1 MHRSGIK
8 VFLLLWVL
16 CLPFKAIAQGLPL
29 LDPISNFRLGEW
41 RLESSVK
48 VGYQLMSVNMNLP
61 VPFNDFGI
69 ELATSSGLDFSVKN
83 AGVWVGGVG
92 LDLRRGPFWL
102 FINAEGNAGRS
113 VRVYTPSDPFWA
125 GLTPVEWS
133 GSRLEWWNI
142 NGGASYDFASNAALM
157 GGFKVEHMSLCLS
170 DAVDQGGVIQ
180 QFQALFGD
188 RYSGDLRTKLLAP
201 YLGLRLEGFNAKAT
215 LIFSPYTWA
224 NVSIPF
230 RYLFVMPGVD
240 RAYEDA
246 QYTFKR
252 GGILVEGTF
261 DYHVQAYT
269 NAGCGVWLKG
279 TWCRIRGRGNE
290 DYRADI
296 TGVAPFSLITD
307 SQSAVG
313 TYTSSVL
320 AGGFSFLYAF

>member
-1 MHRSGIK
+1 MYRSGIK
-8 VFLLLWVL
+8 VFIFLWVI
-16 CLPFKAIAQGLPL
+16 CLPFKAVAQGLPL
-29 LDPISNFRLGEW
+29 LGPISDFRLGEW

-48 VGYQLMSVNMNLP
+48 AGYQLMSVNMNLP
-61 VPFNDFGI
+61 VPFNDFGV
-69 ELATSSGLDFSVKN
+69 ELATASGLDFSLKN

-92 LDLRRGPFWL
+92 VDLRQGPFSL
-102 FINAEGNAGRS
+102 FVNAEGNAGRS

-125 GLTPVEWS
+125 GMEPVEWN

-142 NGGASYDFASNAALM
+142 NGGASYEFINNAAFV
-157 GGFKVEHMSLCLS
+157 GGFKAEHLSLRLS
-170 DAVDQGGVIQ
+170 DAVDSTGTIQ

-201 YLGLRLEGFNAKAT
+201 YLGLRLEGLNAKAA

-230 RYLFVMPGVD
+230 RYLFVGVIS
-240 RAYEDA
+240 AYEDA
-246 QYTFKR
+246 QYTFKHS
-252 GGILVEGTF
+252 GILAEGTF
-261 DYHVQAYT
+261 DYRVQAYA
-269 NAGCGVWLKG
+269 NASCGVWLKG

-290 DYRADI
+290 DYRADL
-296 TGVAPFSLITD
+296 TVGAPFTLITN

-313 TYTSSVL
+313 TYTSNVV

>member
-1 MHRSGIK
+1 MYRSGMK
-8 VFLLLWVL
+8 VFILLWVL

-29 LDPISNFRLGEW
+29 LDPISSFSLGEW

-48 VGYQLMSVNMNLP
+48 VGYQFMSVNMNLP
-61 VPFNDFGI
+61 VPFTEFGI
-69 ELATSSGLDFSVKN
+69 ELATASELDFSVKN

-92 LDLRRGPFWL
+92 VDLRRGPFSL

-113 VRVYTPSDPFWA
+113 VRVNTPSDPFWA
-125 GLTPVEWS
+125 GMDPVEWN

-142 NGGASYDFASNAALM
+142 NGGASYSFTGSAAFV
-157 GGFKVEHMSLCLS
+157 GGLKAEHLSLRLS
-170 DAVDQGGVIQ
+170 DAVDPLGTIQ

-188 RYSGDLRTKLLAP
+188 RYSGDLRSKLLAP
-201 YLGLRLEGFNAKAT
+201 YLGLCLESLNAKAT
-215 LIFSPYTWA
+215 LIFSPYAWA

-230 RYLFVMPGVD
+230 RYFFVDPGAG

-261 DYHVQAYT
+261 DYRVQAYT
-269 NAGCGVWLKG
+269 NASCGVWLKG

-296 TGVAPFSLITD
+296 DAGAPFTLITN

-313 TYTSSVL
+313 TYTSNVV

>member
-1 MHRSGIK
+1 
-8 VFLLLWVL
+8 
-16 CLPFKAIAQGLPL
+16 
-29 LDPISNFRLGEW
+29 
-41 RLESSVK
+41 
-48 VGYQLMSVNMNLP
+48 
-61 VPFNDFGI
+61 
-69 ELATSSGLDFSVKN
+69 
-83 AGVWVGGVG
+83 
-92 LDLRRGPFWL
+92 
-102 FINAEGNAGRS
+102 
-113 VRVYTPSDPFWA
+113 
-125 GLTPVEWS
+125 
-133 GSRLEWWNI
+133 
-142 NGGASYDFASNAALM
+142 M